1 MKKHVILCLS
11 ALMMLIIG
19 ISISSCSSSDDEED
33 KMINFQFQLCALQGT
48 STRVFNYGENVVFDL
63 SIRNNSNND
72 ITYGIKDA
80 DIIFDQNLFCVY
92 SKNGNT
98 IGLPWTGMYCEYSG
112 QQTFVIPANS
122 VKRIRCAWNLCEEIS
137 PSHPL
142 CKGEDN
148 ILLPSGDYYT
158 KFNIKYNKNIGS
170 YQKQMITQE
179 FKVEFNVQ

>member
-1 MKKHVILCLS
+1 MKKCNLTYVVLCLI
-11 ALMMLIIG
+11 ACLC
-19 ISISSCSSSDDEED
+19 SCSSDDKEEKAID
-33 KMINFQFQLCALQGT
+33 FELQLCTLQGT
-48 STRVFNYGENVVFDL
+48 STREFNYGENVVFDL

-80 DIIFDQNLFCVY
+80 DIIFDENLFCVY

-122 VKRIRCAWNLCEEIS
+122 VKRIRCAWNMCEDIN

-158 KFNIKYNKNIGS
+158 KFNIKYNKNHYCPRKSVNILGS
-170 YQKQMITQE
+170 NIL
-179 FKVEFNVQ
+179 